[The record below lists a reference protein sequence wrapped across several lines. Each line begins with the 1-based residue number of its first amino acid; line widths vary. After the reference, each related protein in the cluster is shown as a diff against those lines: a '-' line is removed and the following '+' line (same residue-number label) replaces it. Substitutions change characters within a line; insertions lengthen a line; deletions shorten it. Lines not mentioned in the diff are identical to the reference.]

1 MSQSTKERTR
11 LQNRLRRTQVLSF
24 SMKTSNLIQLR
35 KEWAKTLKMRPLMMK
50 RTMWLMSQTT
60 SRTTMKTMP
69 PILTHAL
76 SRRHRSLLQLKS
88 SLTLNSR
95 TQMRMK
101 TSSNTILIM
110 KGRAMKILTSTI
122 LRLILRTSSRLT
134 IRTTHLSVTQMF
146 SLVSYSIPS

>member
-1 MSQSTKERTR
+1 MSQSIKARTR
-11 LQNRLRRTQVLSF
+11 LLNRLRRMQARSF

-35 KEWAKTLKMRPLMMK
+35 KEWAKTLKMKPSMMK

-69 PILTHAL
+69 PILTQDP

-101 TSSNTILIM
+101 TSSSTILIM

-134 IRTTHLSVTQMF
+134 IRTTHLSETQTF
-146 SLVSYSIPS
+146 SPVSCSIPS